1 MPLES
6 LPPELKIILMS
17 TMPDVSSL
25 RNLTRASPVYHQTY
39 VGARESIFHNM
50 TALTL
55 YDSNVSTLEAW
66 TAINAPQIDHFIA
79 HRKAIITEFLDRY
92 GDGLTDGRQRF
103 TVEESLAV
111 LSLHRKMTTLVDDY
125 CTQILNQNP
134 NTLTTSDKAN
144 IPKASSAEL
153 RRLYRAFYRYEIY
166 CKLFCAV
173 DLDEHYY
180 RFQVQHNLFDEVALT
195 EIFVKL
201 FPVHEVE
208 ELACMHNYAQECYKN
223 LVPGMLS
230 SPILG
235 FRHRVDA
242 VHNFTSRGP
251 SFLYRVLMTETP
263 RERLAFC
270 EASRHFMPE
279 IKIRNTL
286 NAYQQVL
293 ETGHWPW
300 KGINDSGSSERLPT
314 AGWVWAS
321 KRGVENVDFNLRKW
335 GYVFWDQK
343 RLEDWDIKE
352 DTILNWS
359 WPVSGISRP

>member
-1 MPLES
+1 
-6 LPPELKIILMS
+6 
-17 TMPDVSSL
+17 
-25 RNLTRASPVYHQTY
+25 
-39 VGARESIFHNM
+39 M

-125 CTQILNQNP
+125 CMQILNQNP

-293 ETGHWPW
+293 ETGHWP
-300 KGINDSGSSERLPT
+300 
-314 AGWVWAS
+314 
-321 KRGVENVDFNLRKW
+321 
-335 GYVFWDQK
+335 
-343 RLEDWDIKE
+343 
-352 DTILNWS
+352 
-359 WPVSGISRP
+359 